1 MADDAFMDSAQKQT
15 DKKSIKNE
23 ELLWNA
29 CFLAVGTKIS
39 VLGGVTISKSEKAD
53 DKTITITKGKESI
66 TLMRAEDGSRKL
78 IIVSQT
84 TKNPDF
90 LNSVLTPTV
99 KTELESRIAEQNKQ
113 ADKEANKYKDNI
125 SNASAWIQK
134 NQPEVFG
141 QASNSPGKEFTIQGP
156 NGTLIG
162 ISLNSRLSSSGQ
174 PDYAIRVREKGKDY
188 YGTYDPITGATTI
201 TYESEVTGRG
211 TALVKEN
218 TNVDWYLV
226 DEVGQRDISRELQ
239 KTLQNYYISTVENMA
254 RIEDIIKVAST
265 VPTLKT
271 AALAAVSTSTI
282 MEKLSES
289 GSTPRVFDE
298 NLAKTR
304 ETEEHLKSA
313 SVTEKEINDAIKKA
327 LREVELE
334 KLLFGQR
341 DGLSGEINREADR
354 SLSSMLNRG
363 FNAFV
368 VPIVIDMNIK
378 DAGSRAALKKAF
390 TVKDGE
396 ITNMPTI
403 AKIKGITARERE
415 ALERQIGSA
424 WETAHKDAHLE
435 LKAYAAERKIENEK
449 VVILSNLMFIM
460 PEQRESAANEIG
472 DFAKNVVKADP
483 KTVNAITSSIK
494 ERSARDLANA
504 MKGVEDSRLVDYM
517 NGVMLRLGTEM
528 MHNQV
533 SERKNIEKL
542 EELGGNQIAS
552 LIREKAEKMKM
563 SLSSENKALITDIRE
578 NGLRANREKALM
590 QLSGALFEVMA
601 DNKIIERGEK
611 TNLPK
616 AG

>member
-378 DAGSRAALKKAF
+378 DAGSRAALKKAI